1 MRYYLGSSMMI
12 YIPIFLCLAV
22 CHATYVLY
30 LEYMNPSNMRTH
42 ELSRA
47 SVEICKQSTLL
58 QLDHLCDQRM
68 QWAHS
73 SYCMNIIRVTVD
85 EHIEHLHSWLY
96 KISQFFTYASGLT
109 LWCNHG
115 SICRYNVTRICDSI
129 TGITYM
135 AIPLVVIA
143 VTLFSGC
150 AVYQRIV
157 TPRNWYKGNIA
168 YENGEGGIYARDGT
182 ILNSVQMSSRCKT
195 LTCELP

>member
-1 MRYYLGSSMMI
+1 MVF
-12 YIPIFLCLAV
+12 YISIVVCVVA

-30 LEYMNPSNMRTH
+30 LEYMKPSNMRTH

-47 SVEICKQSTLL
+47 SIEICKQSTLL
-58 QLDHLCDQRM
+58 QLDHVCDQRM

-73 SYCMNIIRVTVD
+73 SYGFNIVRVTVD
-85 EHIEHLHSWLY
+85 EHIEHLNSWL
-96 KISQFFTYASGLT
+96 SVMSEFFSYASGLT
-109 LWCNHG
+109 RWCNHG

-135 AIPLVVIA
+135 AIPLVVVA

-157 TPRNWYKGNIA
+157 APNYWYKGNIA
-168 YENGEGGIYARDGT
+168 YSNGEGGIYARDGT
-182 ILNSVQMSSRCKT
+182 IMNHVPLNARCKT